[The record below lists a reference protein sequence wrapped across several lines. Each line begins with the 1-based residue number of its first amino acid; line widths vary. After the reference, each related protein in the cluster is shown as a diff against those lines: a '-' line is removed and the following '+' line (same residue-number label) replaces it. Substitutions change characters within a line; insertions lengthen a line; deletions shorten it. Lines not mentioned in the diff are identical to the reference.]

1 MPWTRESHA
10 CAAGLSGNTS
20 PTRKRVAASRTPC
33 SRCGLVFCDASIA
46 GASVEA
52 IRHYENQN
60 RGLRNGRFDYSRQLA
75 LPSHVL
81 KAVLILII
89 AAAIAW
95 GQMRDSGFSSSF
107 FSVAFCFCW
116 RAASLDFIAAIA
128 HCVPTNTD
136 AMVFIIGKPT

>member
-1 MPWTRESHA
+1 MLARRA
-10 CAAGLSGNTS
+10 CLGIQARRASEWLRLELLARAAGLYF
-20 PTRKRVAASRTPC
+20 A
-33 SRCGLVFCDASIA
+33 DASIA

-81 KAVLILII
+81 KADPILII

-116 RAASLDFIAAIA
+116 RDASLDFIAAIA